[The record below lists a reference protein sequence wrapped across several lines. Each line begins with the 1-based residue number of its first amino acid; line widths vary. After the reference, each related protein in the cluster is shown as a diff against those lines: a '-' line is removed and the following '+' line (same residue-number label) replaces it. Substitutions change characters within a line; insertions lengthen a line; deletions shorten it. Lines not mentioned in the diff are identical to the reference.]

1 MLVVKPALRS
11 LNSSHSPIGMSVDFY
26 IDLVFDNRAAG
37 THIDVSSLYTNLPMN
52 HGGFDG
58 RLKELRECKI
68 TQLLLC
74 KATDIWQHEFVL
86 TFVHHHA
93 NPDHPRILRLERRS
107 NPTDQ
112 SSIKRGKPNANTAKD
127 TVKYYDTL
135 ESALNAGFS

>member
-58 RLKELRECKI
+58 RLEELRECKI

-86 TFVHHHA
+86 TFVNHHA
-93 NPDHPRILRLERRS
+93 NPDHPRILL
-107 NPTDQ
+107 
-112 SSIKRGKPNANTAKD
+112 
-127 TVKYYDTL
+127 TL
-135 ESALNAGFS
+135 PSH